1 MIGVMSWFCLRLHAG
16 YRCLHMGACC
26 RADWEIPAEAHVLE
40 AVEVESLRASEGARR
55 LLDELEHG
63 IDLRVPRLA
72 DGTCLFFEPGAT
84 GSCAIHR
91 EAGEAALPT
100 ACRHFPREVLVNG
113 RGTFVSLSH
122 YCPTAAALLTSPSA
136 LVTVE
141 ALPPLRLAGL
151 VDGLDATEA
160 LPPLVRPGLLG
171 DLDGYAAWEA
181 AGLATLA
188 RPDLTA
194 AQALDRI
201 EAATELVRTWVPGD
215 GSLAAA
221 VDAAF
226 RGVRP
231 GSDRGQTTV
240 RPRAHSLASAFAPLV
255 AQHIPHEALPVA
267 DYESTWQRLVEGCP
281 AVELVVKNY
290 VAARLFGNWIAYQ
303 GRGLRTIVEWLR
315 ACHAV
320 LRNEMALR
328 SMASDRAAAVDDAVA
343 AAGRADLLLV
353 HTIDS
358 TEFAGYFVDRDKA

>member
-16 YRCLHMGACC
+16 YRCRHVGACC
-26 RADWEIPAEAHVLE
+26 RADWEIPAEAHVLQ

-55 LLDELEHG
+55 LMDELEHG
-63 IDLRVPRLA
+63 IDLRVPRRA
-72 DGTCLFFEPGAT
+72 DGACLFFEPGAS
-84 GSCAIHR
+84 GSCAIHL

-100 ACRHFPREVLVNG
+100 ACRHFPREVLVDG

-122 YCPTAAALLTSPSA
+122 YCPTAAALLTIPSA
-136 LVTVE
+136 LDIVE
-141 ALPPLRLAGL
+141 AMPPLRLAGP
-151 VDGLDATEA
+151 VDGLDATDV
-160 LPPLVRPGLLG
+160 LPPLVRHELLG
-171 DLDGYAAWEA
+171 DLEGYAAWEA

-188 RPDLTA
+188 REDLTA
-194 AQALDRI
+194 GEALDRI

-215 GSLAAA
+215 GSLAAT

-226 RGVRP
+226 R
-231 GSDRGQTTV
+231 TTQ
-240 RPRAHSLASAFAPLV
+240 ASPARRRLIDAFAPLL
-255 AQHIPHEALPVA
+255 AQHIPP
-267 DYESTWQRLVEGCP
+267 ESAPLAGFENTWAPRVEGDA
-281 AVELVVKNY
+281 AVDLVVKNY
-290 VAARLFGNWIAYQ
+290 LAARLFGNWIAYQ

-328 SMASDRAAAVDDAVA
+328 SMASGRAAAVDDAVA

-358 TEFAGYFVDRDKA
+358 ASFASYYVEREKT